1 MPANAATR
9 LRGVRMPGKTT
20 LSTSSLL
27 RRRLLLAG
35 GAGLAG
41 LGGLL
46 ALPGCKGAA
55 TPKPDAGRLRLLAEA
70 RWPHRLHIEGTT
82 AGGLSGIDYDPVR
95 GEYLLISDDRSDLA
109 PVRYYTAR
117 WPSPQ
122 VAPPE
127 PVGVVQL
134 QRPGGGPWPNRR
146 NAVDGLPVPDPEA
159 LRLRPATNTLLWTSE
174 GDVARGFGPALYES
188 ARDGRFLREFRMPAM
203 FQPDPAGRRGPRDNL
218 TFEGVSLTPDGRFA
232 WLGMENALIQDGPEP
247 TIGAP
252 GGPRRFT
259 RIDLETGQADRQI
272 AYVPD
277 AIPLRPLIPGSYA
290 DNGVS
295 EILMLD
301 ADRMLVLERA
311 YATGRGNSLRLYEI
325 DTRAASDVLAVDA
338 LAPGNHR
345 PAAKTLVADFAAL
358 GLSRLDNTE
367 GMCWGPPLPGG
378 GRMLVVVSDD
388 NFNPL
393 QITQFAAFEYADR
406 P

>member
-1 MPANAATR
+1 MRQPVKSSFSPPA
-9 LRGVRMPGKTT
+9 LP
-20 LSTSSLL
+20 
-27 RRRLLLAG
+27 RRRLLAAG
-35 GAGLAG
+35 AGAAGLLTLGLAG
-41 LGGLL
+41 
-46 ALPGCKGAA
+46 CRSA
-55 TPKPDAGRLRLLAEA
+55 TPNPNPGQLRRIAEA
-70 RWPHRLHIEGTT
+70 RWPHRLLIEGTT

-109 PVRYYTAR
+109 PVRLYTAR
-117 WPSPQ
+117 WPQPQ
-122 VAPPE
+122 AQAQATPPE
-127 PVGVVQL
+127 PTGVVQL

-146 NAVDGLPVPDPEA
+146 HAVDGLPVPDPEA

-188 ARDGRFLREFRMPAM
+188 ARDGRFLREFTMPAM
-203 FQPDPAGRRGPRDNL
+203 FQVDPAQRRGPRDNL
-218 TFEGVSLTPDGRFA
+218 SFEGVTLTPDGRFA

-247 TIGAP
+247 TTGAP
-252 GGPRRFT
+252 GGPCRFT

-311 YATGRGNSLRLYEI
+311 YATGKGNSLRLYEI

-345 PAAKTLVADFAAL
+345 PAAKTPVADFAAL

-367 GMCWGPPLPGG
+367 GMCWGPPLPDGK
-378 GRMLVVVSDD
+378 RMLVVVSDD

-393 QITQFAAFEYADR
+393 QVTQFVAFEYTDR
-406 P
+406 PDRAARP

>member
-1 MPANAATR
+1 MRDALNSYLPQ
-9 LRGVRMPGKTT
+9 PK
-20 LSTSSLL
+20 
-27 RRRLLLAG
+27 RRRVLAG
-35 GAGLAG
+35 AA
-41 LGGLL
+41 GLL
-46 ALPGCKGAA
+46 ALGLAGCQSAA
-55 TPKPDAGRLRLLAEA
+55 PNPDPGRLRRIAEA
-70 RWPHRLHIEGTT
+70 RWAHRFDIEGTV
-82 AGGLSGIDYDPVR
+82 AGGLSGIDYDPIR

-109 PVRYYTAR
+109 PVRYYIAR
-117 WPSPQ
+117 WPQPQ
-122 VAPPE
+122 AARPE
-127 PVGVVQL
+127 PLGVVQL

-146 NAVDGLPVPDPEA
+146 RAVEGLPVPDPEA

-174 GDVARGFGPALYES
+174 GDIARGFGPALYES
-188 ARDGRFLREFRMPAM
+188 ARDGRFLREFSLPAM
-203 FQPDPAGRRGPRDNL
+203 FRPDPAQRRGPRDNL
-218 TFEGVSLTPDGRFA
+218 TLEGLALTPDGRFA

-247 TIGAP
+247 TTGAP
-252 GGPRRFT
+252 GGPCRFT

-311 YATGRGNSLRLYEI
+311 YATGAGNSLRLYEI
-325 DTRAASDVLAVDA
+325 DTRAASDVLAIDA

-367 GMCWGPPLPGG
+367 GMCWGPPLPDGK
-378 GRMLVVVSDD
+378 RMLVVVSDD

-393 QITQFAAFEYADR
+393 QITQFADFEYADR